1 MLTTG
6 IVRKKYLNSEGRL
19 RAEVIS
25 SSGSIYY
32 SVAFGGV
39 SGGNRGNFSHE
50 PVSFSSDTSKIDLD
64 DFKGAYVLL
73 FHPEGG
79 QTPVIIGTLPP
90 PLREETENT
99 FFSEERSFD
108 ADDKQDLSK
117 ITPAD
122 EHRTVDGS
130 VRVMGAEGITLDT
143 QENSKPVRL
152 QVSSDS
158 HVRISQTNQDTSDH
172 VVLSSHLMTKL
183 TQLETALITIAAA
196 VNGINAAVANIHTSL
211 ELVTGGGMEGGAPV
225 PLTSLNQF
233 VFQSEELPED
243 IANTPWSKGGDGSY
257 QADCLRISNKN
268 TE

>member
-32 SVAFGGV
+32 SVSFGGI

-50 PVSFSSDTSKIDLD
+50 PVAFSSDTSKIDLD

-90 PLREETENT
+90 PLRDETENT
-99 FFSEERSFD
+99 FFSENRSFD
-108 ADDKQDLSK
+108 SDDKQDLSK

-122 EHRTVDGS
+122 EHRIVDGS
-130 VRVMGAEGITLDT
+130 VRTMGAEGI
-143 QENSKPVRL
+143 

-158 HVRISQTNQDTSDH
+158 HVRISQTDQDTSDH

-183 TQLETALITIAAA
+183 TQLETALTTIAAA
-196 VNGINAAVANIHTSL
+196 VNGINAAVANIQTSL
-211 ELVTGGGMEGGAPV
+211 SLIQGGGAQV
-225 PLTSLNQF
+225 PALTSAVPF
-233 VFQSEELPED
+233 AFQSEGLPED
-243 IANTPWSKGGDGSY
+243 IANTPWSKGRDDSY